1 MKKSGGMNTPE
12 LKKMKSMCS
21 PSKRPAATVGGKGK
35 KR

>member
-21 PSKRPAATVGGKGK
+21 PSRKPSAVVGKGK
-35 KR
+35 KK